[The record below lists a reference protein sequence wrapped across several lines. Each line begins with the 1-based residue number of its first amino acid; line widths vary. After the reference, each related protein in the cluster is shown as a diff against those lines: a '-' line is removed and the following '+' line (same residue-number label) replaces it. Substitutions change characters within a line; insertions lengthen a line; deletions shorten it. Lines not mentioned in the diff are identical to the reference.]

1 MSLGIAVRAFL
12 GALFSRTTAQ
22 RIRVALESQSMQAAS
37 AVTASDQKQSSQ
49 TKNQGSGDSLVSTA
63 VAGRSDAGTTAKQ
76 ATKRSEA
83 ITLLSTLQREA
94 RLLDLICEPLDQ
106 FTDAQ
111 IGSAAREVLKDSRQT
126 LDRLFSISPLA
137 DQGEGE
143 SMQLGSSQSAARVRL
158 LGKSQG
164 SQGVVVHRGWKA
176 SKCELPQWQ
185 GDTRDALVLMPT
197 EVEVS

>member
-1 MSLGIAVRAFL
+1 MSLGIALRAFF
-12 GALFSRTTAQ
+12 GALFSRATAQ
-22 RIRVALESQSMQAAS
+22 RIRAALDSPPPQPTS
-37 AVTASDQKQSSQ
+37 ADK
-49 TKNQGSGDSLVSTA
+49 GGA
-63 VAGRSDAGTTAKQ
+63 VKQ
-76 ATKRSEA
+76 ASKRSEA

-106 FTDAQ
+106 FSDAQ
-111 IGSAAREVLKDSRQT
+111 IGAAAREVLKDSRQT
-126 LDRLFSISPLA
+126 LDRLFAIAPLA

-143 SMQLGSSQSAARVRL
+143 TMQLGTSQSAARVRL

-164 SQGVVVHRGWKA
+164 TQGVIVHRGWRA
-176 SKCELPQWQ
+176 DKCELPQWQ